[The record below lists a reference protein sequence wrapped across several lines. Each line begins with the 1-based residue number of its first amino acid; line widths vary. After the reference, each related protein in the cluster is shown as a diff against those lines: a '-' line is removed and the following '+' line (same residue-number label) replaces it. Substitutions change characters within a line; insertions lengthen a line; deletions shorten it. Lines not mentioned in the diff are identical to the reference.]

1 MTQSTLETLL
11 KDNSPIVLRVVRRL
25 FSAERLRSR
34 LGTAVDCRAS
44 CKIGYVDK
52 PISPFLLT
60 DRELAGEIK
69 FGTGKYCFRMPV
81 GPARAKEM
89 SFVEGLLES
98 KDFVKI
104 YDSEE
109 GLDNLQEAYPEEL

>member
-11 KDNSPIVLRVVRRL
+11 KDNSPVVLRVVRRL
-25 FSAERLRSR
+25 SSAERLRSR
-34 LGTAVDCRAS
+34 LGTAVDYGAPRNN
-44 CKIGYVDK
+44 GYVDK
-52 PISPFLLT
+52 QASPFLLT

-69 FGTGKYCFRMPV
+69 FGTGTYCFRMSV
-81 GPARAKEM
+81 GPARAKGM
-89 SFVEGLLES
+89 SLVEGLLES

-109 GLDNLQEAYPEEL
+109 GLDNLLEAYPEES